1 MIDRW
6 IDKQT
11 DRQMNEGKKIN
22 KREKESTD
30 RQRENAKM
38 RKKERKQ
45 EEWEESRKT
54 MKDNNGKKT

>member
-1 MIDRW
+1 
-6 IDKQT
+6 
-11 DRQMNEGKKIN
+11 MNEGKKIN